1 MRVPPDLT
9 ALSQRHAGTFPEAY
23 VLRVLRSGVSLPA
36 HGPAEMPV
44 WGTKFEATG
53 QANKISPKSNCESE
67 IWRTTSSRANQS
79 RTRERPAGT
88 SRRDSCFYYFV

>member
-44 WGTKFEATG
+44 WRTKFEATG
-53 QANKISPKSNCESE
+53 QQDKSQVELRIRNLANYIKS
-67 IWRTTSSRANQS
+67 RQS
-79 RTRERPAGT
+79 KQG
-88 SRRDSCFYYFV
+88 